1 MYRQH
6 FAMNCYKNGWTA
18 SLPVIINVS
27 QDQLVPAHVRHE
39 HIDCAPELRAA
50 CLSYILRSELCHHT
64 SSFTGT
70 TVSATSGTTVTILGV
85 PTERS
90 NVLSEDSSVKQAIV
104 FLDRDGVDEV
114 DALCGLVERDLLRA
128 RHSEQDTARVGVLL
142 ETMSLDARAQTLQDF
157 R

>member
-1 MYRQH
+1 MYVCMYVCMYRQH

-18 SLPVIINVS
+18 SLPVVINVS

-50 CLSYILRSELCHHT
+50 CLSYVLRSELCPPIPAT
-64 SSFTGT
+64 TGT
-70 TVSATSGTTVTILGV
+70 IVSI

-90 NVLSEDSSVKQAIV
+90 QVLSKDSSVQQAIV

-114 DALCGLVERDLLRA
+114 DALCALVERDLLPA
-128 RHSEQDTARVGVLL
+128 RHFEQDTARVGVLL